1 MIGFFS
7 IQILIF
13 RILRNNSDVR
23 RRLYFELR
31 LPVVRPSSNVEFHR
45 NELQLQLQLYFI
57 RLLVT
62 IDWPA
67 K

>member
-1 MIGFFS
+1 MQSRSKPYLSEEVKPPFLYIA
-7 IQILIF
+7 LIAMA
-13 RILRNNSDVR
+13 ID
-23 RRLYFELR
+23 
-31 LPVVRPSSNVEFHR
+31 SSPYRMRTLNEIYEFIR
-45 NELQLQLQLYFI
+45 LQLQLYFI